1 MYSRKVI
8 ERNLERA
15 SEVLRGRAE
24 LKLPA
29 KWRLRQS
36 TPAQITELRDHFAAL
51 VDEQGKLRRPLTE
64 DELFA
69 QLCESTLCK
78 LDFHYFAANYAY
90 IEDWTGQVV
99 LFRPNRGQRIVL
111 AELARVED
119 LGWAQM
125 WQYLKARQLGI
136 TTVWQ
141 ILIAHRTFFWN
152 NVATYTGS
160 AEEKKSKKM
169 VQKLEFIHDKM
180 PWWLRPRVTAA
191 RKEESMD
198 YGDLNSY
205 INVQW
210 GNQKGGW
217 GRGDTPKVAHLSE
230 LASFANPAELVDA
243 ALLRAMHEN
252 PFMLLGL
259 ESTAE
264 GLNNWWHQTWLDNVQ
279 QGELAQLTPIFL
291 PWYVGT
297 DLYPTRDW
305 LKRRPVPEDWQVPE
319 FVARHAQA
327 ASEYV
332 AQAPLLRSELGDGW
346 LMPLEQ
352 QWFYLVEYGRAKRKK
367 TLHIFLQEMPA
378 TPEEA
383 FQNSNP
389 AVFDIEELQNVRTG
403 AQLARPLGVYELVG
417 KDVSKRY
424 SLGNW
429 DRTQRALPVRC
440 VKASGQVAAEFA
452 LQPLTCDGWPDHD
465 PNGRIYVWEWP
476 LAGETYGIGVDPSE
490 GVGQDRSV
498 VSVIKMA
505 TPEHPDVQV
514 AEFASDAVQAED
526 LWCWAF
532 ALAHLYTTRG
542 RNGQWQWPRVVV
554 EINIHGGITCQT
566 EMMKRGWS
574 QFHVQTDFS
583 KVGTKGQVG
592 QPRVRLDAIG
602 WKTTTLTRPKIIGT
616 VRAMIRDSSYVVRS
630 PWLAS
635 ECATL
640 EYNGDK
646 ARIEASQGNHDDRFF
661 ASGLVLTSWYDTQ
674 LYGSLPNAWTGERDA
689 RARLLER
696 PIYTGGRI
704 VGPAASRPAPT
715 VRQFDNRSQYADLL
729 EGY

>member
-1 MYSRKVI
+1 MYSRRVV
-8 ERNLERA
+8 ENNLARA
-15 SEVLRGRAE
+15 SAIIREREQLPQGWELRPSSPGQIAE
-24 LKLPA
+24 MCQHFDGLLDA
-29 KWRLRQS
+29 KGRLR
-36 TPAQITELRDHFAAL
+36 RAL
-51 VDEQGKLRRPLTE
+51 TREEGLW
-64 DELFA
+64 
-69 QLCESTLCK
+69 QLCEATMCK
-78 LDFHYFAANYAY
+78 LDFEYFATRYAL
-90 IEDWTGQVV
+90 IEDWAGRIVH
-99 LFRPNRGQRIVL
+99 FAPNRGQRIL
-111 AELARVED
+111 LREMARVED

-141 ILIAHRTFFWN
+141 ILIAHRTFFWQ

-160 AEEKKSKKM
+160 AEERKSKKM
-169 VQKLEFIHDKM
+169 IQKLEFIWDNM

-205 INVQW
+205 IMVQW

-243 ALLRAMHEN
+243 SLLRAMHEN

-264 GLNNWWHQTWLDNVQ
+264 GIGDWWHQTWLDNVQ
-279 QGELAQLTPIFL
+279 QGPLAQLTPIFL

-297 DLYPTRDW
+297 DLYPTKGW
-305 LKRRPVPEDWQVPE
+305 LERRPVPQDWEVPE
-319 FVARHAQA
+319 FVARHAEA
-327 ASEYV
+327 ARQYV
-332 AQAPLLRSELGDGW
+332 ARSPLLRSELGEGW
-346 LMPLEQ
+346 EMPREQ
-352 QWFYLVEYGRAKRKK
+352 QWYYFVEYGRAKRKK

-378 TPEEA
+378 TPDEA
-383 FQNSNP
+383 FQNANP
-389 AVFDIEELQNVRTG
+389 TVFDIEELQQVRTS
-403 AQLARPLGVYELVG
+403 AQLAGPVGVFELLGR
-417 KDVSKRY
+417 DVSKRY
-424 SLGNW
+424 ALGGWDLERRPVPLRCTRANGSL
-429 DRTQRALPVRC
+429 
-440 VKASGQVAAEFA
+440 AADFA
-452 LQPLTCDGWPDHD
+452 LQPLKCDGWPDHD
-465 PNGRIYVWEWP
+465 PQGRIYVWEWP
-476 LAGETYGIGVDPSE
+476 AAGETYGIGVDPSE

-498 VSVIKMA
+498 VTVVKQA
-505 TPEHPDVQV
+505 TPEHPDEQV
-514 AEFASDAVQAED
+514 AEFASDQVQAED

-542 RNGQWQWPRVVV
+542 RDGRWQWPRVVI
-554 EINIHGGITCQT
+554 EINIHGGVTCQT

-574 QFHVQTDFS
+574 NFHVQTDFS
-583 KVGTKGQVG
+583 KVGSKNGG
-592 QPRVRLDAIG
+592 AQPRARLDAIG

-616 VRAMIRDSSYVVRS
+616 VRSMIRDASYVVRS

-674 LYGSLPNAWTGERDA
+674 LYGSVPNAWQGERNA
-689 RARLLER
+689 RARLAER
-696 PIYTGGRI
+696 PAYLGGKVI
-704 VGPAASRPAPT
+704 GGAARQVVAPPG
-715 VRQFDNRSQYADLL
+715 VKVDGRQHYADVM
-729 EGY
+729 EVW